1 MVRDATMITLMC
13 RDIRCLKHVK
23 TNVPLRLVVT
33 ISMHVI
39 LITTSLFFSFFFF
52 FTPEDDPK
60 SGEVATAADGVDDDE
75 AGCSPIKKVKS
86 EEKKVKKDKSKGPS
100 GKGAHGYHHK
110 KKSK

>member
-52 FTPEDDPK
+52 LLQRMIPNQAK
-60 SGEVATAADGVDDDE
+60 LLRQQMGLMMMKLAA
-75 AGCSPIKKVKS
+75 ALSRK
-86 EEKKVKKDKSKGPS
+86 
-100 GKGAHGYHHK
+100 
-110 KKSK
+110 